1 MQRIEGPHCY
11 SFFDG
16 NDAFGL
22 DSDLSRAVRL
32 VFQPVLVVWALWSTS
47 AWSAWRTQRAR
58 DTLALIDARADRGY
72 VYVIDDK
79 NVAHRRAVSTSGID
93 RGDVLVLSGLEAGE
107 RVIAEGAAYVRD
119 GEAVVI
125 ADRP

>member
-1 MQRIEGPHCY
+1 MLRSGLIGSARITSSAATEDK
-11 SFFDG
+11 S
-16 NDAFGL
+16 
-22 DSDLSRAVRL
+22 STVRI
-32 VFQPVLVVWALWSTS
+32 P
-47 AWSAWRTQRAR
+47 
-58 DTLALIDARADRGY
+58 TLALIDARADRGY

-79 NVAHRRAVSTSGID
+79 SVAHRRAVSTSGVD
-93 RGDVLVLSGLEAGE
+93 KGEVLVLSGLEAGE